1 MKVGKINLPV
11 PDTQVR
17 KENQKLIVK
26 TLKMLKIQ
34 KGTNDLVHDLQ
45 LSSVTT
51 SSGFINIC
59 TYIYIYING
68 VCFLFIIIFVN

>member
-1 MKVGKINLPV
+1 MKVGKRNLPV
-11 PDTQVR
+11 PDRQVR

-34 KGTNDLVHDLQ
+34 KGTNDLVPDLQ

-51 SSGFINIC
+51 SSGFM
-59 TYIYIYING
+59 YI
-68 VCFLFIIIFVN
+68 